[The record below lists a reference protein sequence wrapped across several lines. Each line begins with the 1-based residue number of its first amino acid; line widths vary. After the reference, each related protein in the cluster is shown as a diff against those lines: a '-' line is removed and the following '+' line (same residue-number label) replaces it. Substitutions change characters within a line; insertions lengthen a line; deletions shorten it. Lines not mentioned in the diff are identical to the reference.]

1 MSERERLIRGYEAK
15 NVWNVTGSSGF
26 LSMIYEVDLDLQ
38 KDPRDAL
45 RQRSPPNGMRS
56 HALKSQEFKILT
68 VDSIKSGKLE
78 KPSK

>member
-1 MSERERLIRGYEAK
+1 MARK

-56 HALKSQEFKILT
+56 HALKSQECHEFYRKAFIGMQSTNLYF
-68 VDSIKSGKLE
+68 E
-78 KPSK
+78 